1 MSDTHGT
8 YKFGSSGG
16 NYKKKNYFSLKEGEK
31 RLFRV
36 LPPFKSGVKTGS
48 IAQYWAIFWL
58 TDSAGRKRPVASIQ
72 RKKGKEILV
81 RDPLVDKIE
90 GLRMSL
96 DHMIAN
102 KENPVVIEKVRETVR
117 SYDLDKGYHLNVM
130 TPTGEIG
137 VLKLR
142 YTAYE
147 DLRMRLGE
155 LDAKGIDAINVG
167 PTNGIFFEFK
177 RFKNEQGKTVYKV
190 DPAMTSSRNPETG
203 RPVID
208 YSYAPIDENVL
219 RRMESEAF
227 DLSSMYKTLTP
238 EEMGLLATLDP
249 AMVDRVLSRPDK
261 VEDEDGDEELDLPT
275 TFKSAPTSYSS
286 APAPTWQAPVQAAA
300 PTLTTSTNN
309 SVTSDYAGLPP
320 DVKQRLFGR

>member
-1 MSDTHGT
+1 
-8 YKFGSSGG
+8 
-16 NYKKKNYFSLKEGEK
+16 
-31 RLFRV
+31 
-36 LPPFKSGVKTGS
+36 
-48 IAQYWAIFWL
+48 
-58 TDSAGRKRPVASIQ
+58 
-72 RKKGKEILV
+72 
-81 RDPLVDKIE
+81 
-90 GLRMSL
+90 
-96 DHMIAN
+96 
-102 KENPVVIEKVRETVR
+102 
-117 SYDLDKGYHLNVM
+117 
-130 TPTGEIG
+130 
-137 VLKLR
+137 
-142 YTAYE
+142 
-147 DLRMRLGE
+147 MRLGE